1 MFDRGVRHAR
11 FHVLRDVKIPA
22 VLLEGGFISDPA
34 EGQRIATA
42 QYRQQLGLAIALG
55 IQNYNAAVNYRAGGA
70 NFAVAK
76 TNLPA
81 HSRSISEPLASEK
94 PIAPN
99 PLHPPSISINPG
111 E

>member
-1 MFDRGVRHAR
+1 V
-11 FHVLRDVKIPA
+11 
-22 VLLEGGFISDPA
+22 
-34 EGQRIATA
+34 T
-42 QYRQQLGLAIALG
+42 
-55 IQNYNAAVNYRAGGA
+55 

-94 PIAPN
+94 PLAPN